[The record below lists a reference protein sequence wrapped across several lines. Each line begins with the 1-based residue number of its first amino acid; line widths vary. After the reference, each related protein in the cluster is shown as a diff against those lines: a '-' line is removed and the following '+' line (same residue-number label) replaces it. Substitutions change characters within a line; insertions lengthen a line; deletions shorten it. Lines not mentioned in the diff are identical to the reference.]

1 MPLEYRERY
10 LIRTF
15 NHMHDK
21 LNNAF
26 EKISDGEF
34 EECKGT
40 INSLIYDLKEI
51 KKRMETW
58 QVKKEYG

>member
-51 KKRMETW
+51 KKRMET
-58 QVKKEYG
+58 